1 MEQGGA
7 EEITD
12 RSERGGGR
20 GEMRSEGGRD
30 RGGEEI
36 RKLYKYLK
44 EIQKW
49 GDFYQRVGE
58 GKCSKKWELLPKE
71 GRDWREGRGRK
82 SYNLQVKD
90 TADFLMFNSF
100 SQVGTYFM

>member
-12 RSERGGGR
+12 RKERGGGR
-20 GEMRSEGGRD
+20 GEMWSEGGRY
-30 RGGEEI
+30 RRGEEI

-49 GDFYQRVGE
+49 GDF
-58 GKCSKKWELLPKE
+58 
-71 GRDWREGRGRK
+71 
-82 SYNLQVKD
+82 
-90 TADFLMFNSF
+90 
-100 SQVGTYFM
+100 

>member
-36 RKLYKYLK
+36 RKLYKKVPKRNTKVGGIFTK
-44 EIQKW
+44 E
-49 GDFYQRVGE
+49 
-58 GKCSKKWELLPKE
+58 
-71 GRDWREGRGRK
+71 
-82 SYNLQVKD
+82 
-90 TADFLMFNSF
+90 
-100 SQVGTYFM
+100 

>member
-12 RSERGGGR
+12 RGERGGGR
-20 GEMRSEGGRD
+20 GEMRSEGGRY

-58 GKCSKKWELLPKE
+58 GKCSKKRELLPKKE
-71 GRDWREGRGRK
+71 ETGERGGEERAIICK
-82 SYNLQVKD
+82 SRTRQ
-90 TADFLMFNSF
+90 TFLCLIVFHK
-100 SQVGTYFM
+100 

>member
-30 RGGEEI
+30 RRGEEI
-36 RKLYKYLK
+36 RKLYKY
-44 EIQKW
+44 
-49 GDFYQRVGE
+49 
-58 GKCSKKWELLPKE
+58 
-71 GRDWREGRGRK
+71 
-82 SYNLQVKD
+82 
-90 TADFLMFNSF
+90 
-100 SQVGTYFM
+100 

>member
-49 GDFYQRVGE
+49 GGFLPKSRRGEVFKGEGIITKRRERLERGE
-58 GKCSKKWELLPKE
+58 GKKEL
-71 GRDWREGRGRK
+71 
-82 SYNLQVKD
+82 
-90 TADFLMFNSF
+90 
-100 SQVGTYFM
+100 